1 MTEKLYG
8 HREGW
13 KERVEKV
20 FFHYDSDSDLN
31 LVIYIYIYIN
41 IYIYIYRQCQNFS
54 TAVV

>member
-31 LVIYIYIYIN
+31 LVIYIYIYI
-41 IYIYIYRQCQNFS
+41 YRQCQNFS